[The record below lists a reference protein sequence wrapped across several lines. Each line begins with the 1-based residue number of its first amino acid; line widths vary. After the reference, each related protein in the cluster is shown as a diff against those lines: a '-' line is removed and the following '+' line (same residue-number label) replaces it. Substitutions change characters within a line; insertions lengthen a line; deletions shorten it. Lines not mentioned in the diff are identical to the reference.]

1 MVPKA
6 AGVRQMPR
14 YTFKLFDDSGAVEDD
29 VGVSLPTAEVAYR
42 YACDV
47 ALELMNCRELRTRHW
62 QLDVYE
68 GEGKK
73 VFEIPFAALDPTL
86 NHLTTKQRELVEH
99 RLQIIRSLKDAL
111 HAATLTG
118 REARSLV
125 ARSRGMPYLA
135 VDRGRKVTRDNS

>member
-68 GEGKK
+68 GDADRTRGEVAGG
-73 VFEIPFAALDPTL
+73 AL
-86 NHLTTKQRELVEH
+86 
-99 RLQIIRSLKDAL
+99 
-111 HAATLTG
+111 
-118 REARSLV
+118 ARQAV
-125 ARSRGMPYLA
+125 PGGGSRPQG
-135 VDRGRKVTRDNS
+135 DTRQ

>member
-1 MVPKA
+1 MLSKSPERA
-6 AGVRQMPR
+6 AMPR
-14 YTFKLFDDSGAVEDD
+14 YTFKLSDDGSGVEDD
-29 VGVSLPTAEVAYR
+29 VGVSLPNVELAYR

-47 ALELMNCRELRTRHW
+47 VLELMNCRELRTRHW

-73 VFEIPFAALDPTL
+73 VFEIPFVGLDPTL
-86 NHLTTKQRELVEH
+86 NHLSTEQRELVEH
-99 RLQIIRSLKDAL
+99 GSRIIRSFKETL

-125 ARSRGMPYLA
+125 ARSRGKPYLA
-135 VDRGRKVTRDNS
+135 ADRGHKVIRDNS